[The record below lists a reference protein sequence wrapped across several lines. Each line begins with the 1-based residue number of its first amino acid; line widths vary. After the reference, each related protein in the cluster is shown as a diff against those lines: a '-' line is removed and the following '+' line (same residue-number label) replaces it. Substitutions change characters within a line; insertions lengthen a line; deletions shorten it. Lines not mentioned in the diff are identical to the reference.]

1 MIHEAEESLDNLLS
15 PNGPLAGVIK
25 ITDFPL
31 ANGKTILTILT
42 AKFQAGSVEPI
53 ALNLPLP
60 GSQRGRIPKMFQG
73 TPSKF
78 YFQSFGDIRSNRK

>member
-31 ANGKTILTILT
+31 ANGKAIMTILS
-42 AKFQAGSVEPI
+42 FSG
-53 ALNLPLP
+53 
-60 GSQRGRIPKMFQG
+60 
-73 TPSKF
+73 F
-78 YFQSFGDIRSNRK
+78 YFSLRSATFL

>member
-31 ANGKTILTILT
+31 ANGKAILPISSSSDFNSKHTIRHLLMM
-42 AKFQAGSVEPI
+42 K
-53 ALNLPLP
+53 
-60 GSQRGRIPKMFQG
+60 
-73 TPSKF
+73 
-78 YFQSFGDIRSNRK
+78 

>member
-31 ANGKTILTILT
+31 ANGKTIMTTSIVSGLL
-42 AKFQAGSVEPI
+42 F
-53 ALNLPLP
+53 
-60 GSQRGRIPKMFQG
+60 
-73 TPSKF
+73 
-78 YFQSFGDIRSNRK
+78 

>member
-31 ANGKTILTILT
+31 ADGKAILT
-42 AKFQAGSVEPI
+42 SSRSSD
-53 ALNLPLP
+53 LNF
-60 GSQRGRIPKMFQG
+60 KH
-73 TPSKF
+73 T
-78 YFQSFGDIRSNRK
+78 IRHLLMMK

>member
-31 ANGKTILTILT
+31 ANGRATMETFSISGL
-42 AKFQAGSVEPI
+42 
-53 ALNLPLP
+53 
-60 GSQRGRIPKMFQG
+60 
-73 TPSKF
+73 
-78 YFQSFGDIRSNRK
+78 YFSLRSATFL

>member
-31 ANGKTILTILT
+31 ANGKAILT
-42 AKFQAGSVEPI
+42 SSRSSD
-53 ALNLPLP
+53 LNF
-60 GSQRGRIPKMFQG
+60 KHM
-73 TPSKF
+73 
-78 YFQSFGDIRSNRK
+78 IRHLLMMK

>member
-31 ANGKTILTILT
+31 ANGKTIMTTSGVSGLLFQLTIHHLLMM
-42 AKFQAGSVEPI
+42 KS
-53 ALNLPLP
+53 
-60 GSQRGRIPKMFQG
+60 
-73 TPSKF
+73 
-78 YFQSFGDIRSNRK
+78 